1 MAENNEN
8 MLKTK
13 LKNKVMDE
21 KLRETR
27 ANDIIE
33 QNNILKDE
41 ADDIK
46 ERLFDMEKLQSQLKI

>member
-46 ERLFDMEKLQSQLKI
+46 ERLCDMKKLQSQLKI